1 MIPQSP
7 ATITGPRERI
17 APEADPGHVV
27 VRQELDPP
35 PAVPVKRMI
44 ATAAASTAAF
54 VALSLTPYVGET
66 VSTVQNSFGPPL
78 LVNELF
84 WLSAAAMGASFA
96 MLLQAGGFRRMEGD
110 GRRYVLQF
118 FVALMAAFIL
128 VTLVPV
134 GGLLASTGLSQP
146 NLALLG
152 AFFASMVFRFLPGG
166 RMPPANGGDNATQE
180 P

>member
-7 ATITGPRERI
+7 ATIAGVREQI
-17 APEADPGHVV
+17 APEAVPGHVDI
-27 VRQELDPP
+27 RQELVPA
-35 PAVPVKRMI
+35 PAVPVGRMI
-44 ATAAASTAAF
+44 ATAVGSTAAF
-54 VALSLTPYVGET
+54 VVLSLTPYVNDSVT
-66 VSTVQNSFGPPL
+66 TVQNSFGLHL
-78 LVNELF
+78 LANELF

-96 MLLQAGGFRRMEGD
+96 MLLQASGFRRMEDD
-110 GRRYVLQF
+110 GRRYALQF

-128 VTLVPV
+128 VTLIPV